1 MNKFLSFS
9 ALMLSLILSSC
20 SITASLASDTTSGT
34 LPEETD
40 LRKTHTLTSSNQTS
54 EQLQCSYTE
63 LSYKSDKNVT
73 RVRVFGLGER
83 PSQVEVTRNL
93 AGSVSKGV
101 LPSFDA
107 QTAAGGWNVM
117 GHVLDCSVFG
127 CAAGD
132 YSVLVSYSA
141 SFSSCPLA
149 LSLEVEVPPN

>member
-1 MNKFLSFS
+1 MNKFLNFL
-9 ALMLSLILSSC
+9 AIMLSLILSSC
-20 SITASLASDTTSGT
+20 SITASLPSDTTSGT
-34 LPEETD
+34 LPNETD
-40 LRKTHTLTSSNQTS
+40 LRKTHSLTSSNKTS
-54 EQLQCSYTE
+54 KQLQCSYAQ

-93 AGSVSKGV
+93 AGSVTKGV
-101 LPSFDA
+101 LPSFDE
-107 QTAAGGWNVM
+107 QPAGGWNVI
-117 GHVLDCSVFG
+117 GHVLDCSVLG

-149 LSLEVEVPPN
+149 LSLEVEVPPS